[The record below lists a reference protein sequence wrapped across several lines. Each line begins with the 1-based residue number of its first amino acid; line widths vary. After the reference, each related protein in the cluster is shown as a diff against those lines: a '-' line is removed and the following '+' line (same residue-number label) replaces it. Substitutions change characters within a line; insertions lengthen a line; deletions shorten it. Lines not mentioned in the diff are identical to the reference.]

1 MATPTRLQVLR
12 ALLLASL
19 ALAACGAEPPAPVSG
34 DDMYIQA
41 RSEMLRAIAADTQYT
56 RDYLGKDRLAED
68 VMTAMGRVPRHE
80 FVPEDLRQ
88 HAYENRPLPIG
99 LGQTISQPYI
109 VALMTDLL
117 GCGSGDKVLEVGTG
131 SGYQA
136 AVLAE
141 LVGHVYTIEI
151 VPELGEGARETLERL
166 DYRNVTVRVGDGYLG
181 WPEHA
186 PFDGI
191 IVTAAPSEVPPP
203 LVEQLKVGGR
213 MVIPVGEPWTG
224 QSLLLLEKQ
233 PDGTLS
239 RKNVLPVAFVPLTGP
254 HTPHR

>member
-1 MATPTRLQVLR
+1 MRRGQR
-12 ALLLASL
+12 LLASLCLTCL
-19 ALAACGAEPPAPVSG
+19 ALAACGAEAPSPG
-34 DDMYIQA
+34 DDMYTKA
-41 RSEMLRAIAADTQYT
+41 RTEMLHAIAADTEYT
-56 RDYLGKDRLAED
+56 RDYLGKDSLAPE
-68 VMTAMGRVPRHE
+68 VMGAMGRVPRHE
-80 FVPEDLRQ
+80 FVPEDLRH

-117 GCGSGDKVLEVGTG
+117 GCGPDAKVLEVGTG

-141 LVGHVYTIEI
+141 VVSQVYTIEI
-151 VPELGEGARETLERL
+151 VPELGESAHRTLERL
-166 DYRNVTVRVGDGYLG
+166 GYRNVTVRVGDGYLG

-191 IVTAAPSEVPPP
+191 IVTAAPAEIPPP
-203 LVEQLKVGGR
+203 LIEQLKPGGR
-213 MVIPVGEPWTG
+213 LVIPVGEPWTG
-224 QSLLLLEKQ
+224 QSLIVLEKH
-233 PDGTLS
+233 PDGALA

-254 HTPHR
+254 HADSR

>member
-1 MATPTRLQVLR
+1 MAIPFGQRLFR
-12 ALLLASL
+12 SLLLASL
-19 ALAACGAEPPAPVSG
+19 ALAACGAEPPTPVPG
-34 DDMYIQA
+34 DDMYTQA
-41 RSEMLRAIAADTQYT
+41 RSEMLRAIAADTKYT
-56 RDYLGKDRLAED
+56 RDYLGKDNLAEG
-68 VMTAMGRVPRHE
+68 VMAAMGRVPRHE
-80 FVPEDLRQ
+80 FVPPDLRH

-117 GCGSGDKVLEVGTG
+117 ACGPDDRVLEVGTG

-151 VPELGEGARETLERL
+151 VPELGESARDTLERL

-191 IVTAAPSEVPPP
+191 VVTAAPTDVPPP
-203 LVEQLKVGGR
+203 LIEQLKVGGR

-224 QSLLLLEKQ
+224 QSLILLEKL

-254 HTPHR
+254 HTSRD